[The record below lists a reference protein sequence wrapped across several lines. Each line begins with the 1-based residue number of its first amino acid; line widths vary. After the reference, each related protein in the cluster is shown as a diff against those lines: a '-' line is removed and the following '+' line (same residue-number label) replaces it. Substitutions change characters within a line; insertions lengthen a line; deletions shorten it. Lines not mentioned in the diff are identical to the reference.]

1 MRLNTTLFT
10 VGVLLGTALADIF
23 TIRASL
29 LDVNKRA
36 TELSKAIL
44 NWPGTATSGGDMLCK
59 TVALRKSLDA
69 CTKAFQ
75 TSKPLKNG
83 EVSKNGLPL
92 VRLANAMF
100 ELKDSVVKTRP
111 EFDRVGA
118 TAPMFEM
125 IKAQQA
131 PASEMSKAMK
141 VVVDKLPPGFR
152 NTKVPLTN
160 QNSADFAQNFM
171 NKEINDLLEKLQ
183 PRPEQQSLLT
193 PFVLMAAKFSES
205 IDLTPFCLS
214 VPKVMEL
221 LAGQK
226 SISLGELTD
235 KLLKVLD
242 SSGVQDMVPL
252 DIIRQNANI
261 FGVPPNVIPNVLK
274 AFRASEK
281 GLPLRAFTQM
291 VPGLL
296 KTFKLNNIVIDPSR
310 ITRFI
315 NFLVEIVLG
324 SPPR

>member
-10 VGVLLGTALADIF
+10 VGVLLGTALADIV
-23 TIRASL
+23 TVRASL

-44 NWPGTATSGGDMLCK
+44 IWPGTATSGGDMLCK

-75 TSKPLKNG
+75 TSKTLKNG
-83 EVSKNGLPL
+83 DVSRNGLPL

-100 ELKDSVVKTRP
+100 DLKDSVVNTRP
-111 EFDRVGA
+111 KFDRIGA
-118 TAPMFEM
+118 TASMFEM

-131 PASEMSKAMK
+131 PASDMSKAMK
-141 VVVDKLPPGFR
+141 VVVDKLPPGFK

-183 PRPEQQSLLT
+183 PRPEQQSPLT
-193 PFVLMAAKFSES
+193 PFVVMAAKFSES
-205 IDLTPFCLS
+205 IDTTPFCRS
-214 VPKVMEL
+214 VPKVMDA

-226 SISLGELTD
+226 STSLGQLTN
-235 KLLKVLD
+235 KVLEILD
-242 SSGVQDMVPL
+242 SSGAQDMVPL
-252 DIIRQNANI
+252 DIIKKNAEV

-274 AFRASEK
+274 AFGASEK
-281 GLPLRAFTQM
+281 GLPLRAFTQK

-296 KTFKLNNIVIDPSR
+296 STFNLNNIVIDPSR
-310 ITRFI
+310 ITRFT
-315 NFLVEIVLG
+315 NFAVETVLG
-324 SPPR
+324 SAPR